1 MIAPPTEVAA
11 PYPPPYADR
20 SGGLVAFG
28 ILEIVLGLLCLGLVA
43 VVLAGAVASSTFAAS
58 LPARSRPLPFHQALL
73 SVAIYLVAAIVFV
86 CLGIGSI
93 LARRWARTLTL
104 ILSWFWLAGG
114 LFGLAFLLSVGP
126 SLLPQVPGAPASP
139 MAVLGCMAVF
149 FGLFFVLLPGVFVL
163 FYRSP
168 NVRATCEA
176 KDPVLRW
183 TDHCPAPVLAFA
195 LGLAWNALFLPL
207 SLASSSFVPVFGFL
221 VGGPLALLLQIAL
234 CGVCA
239 LLAWAVY
246 QLRPAAWSVAL
257 VLWLLSLAST
267 IVTFHDA
274 GRLREFYE
282 KMGLPP
288 EQVEMVVRMISGN
301 LSFLVV
307 MGTAALAGLL
317 YLLWIRRYFYPPVP
331 NTPRPS

>member
-1 MIAPPTEVAA
+1 MIESPTVAA
-11 PYPPPYADR
+11 LPVPPPYTDR

-58 LPARSRPLPFHQALL
+58 LPPGPRPLQLHQALL
-73 SVAIYLVAAIVFV
+73 SVSIYLVAAIGFV
-86 CLGIGSI
+86 CLGIGST

-104 ILSWFWLAGG
+104 ILSWFWLAVG
-114 LFGLAFLLSVGP
+114 LFGFVFMLAVGP
-126 SLLPQVPGAPASP
+126 SLLPRVAGTPASP
-139 MAVLGCMAVF
+139 VFILGCMAVF

-183 TDHCPAPVLAFA
+183 TDHCPAPVLAVA
-195 LGLAWNALFLPL
+195 LGLAWNAFFLPL
-207 SLASSSFVPVFGFL
+207 SLAFSSFVPVFGFL
-221 VGGPLALLLQIAL
+221 VGGPPALVLQIAL
-234 CGVCA
+234 CGICA
-239 LLAWAVY
+239 VLAWAVY
-246 QLRPAAWSVAL
+246 QLRPAAWSVVL

-267 IVTFHDA
+267 VMTFRDV
-274 GRLREFYE
+274 GRLRELYE

-288 EQVEMVVRMISGN
+288 EQVETTVRLISGN
-301 LSFLVV
+301 RGFLLLLGASVV
-307 MGTAALAGLL
+307 AGLL
-317 YLLWIRRYFYPPVP
+317 YLLWIRKYFYPPLS
-331 NTPRPS
+331 TLARAD